1 LNCVG
6 NKQRHTLVAGTIH
19 THEVLEKF
27 EGSQC
32 EGYGQ
37 ATLAD
42 GKAHADSNG
51 GTDSTKREK
60 LLTDIEAPG
69 TGGDRLFAAGLDF
82 CS

>member
-1 LNCVG
+1 MKCEKGSRADNVG
-6 NKQRHTLVAGTIH
+6 DGL
-19 THEVLEKF
+19 
-27 EGSQC
+27 
-32 EGYGQ
+32 